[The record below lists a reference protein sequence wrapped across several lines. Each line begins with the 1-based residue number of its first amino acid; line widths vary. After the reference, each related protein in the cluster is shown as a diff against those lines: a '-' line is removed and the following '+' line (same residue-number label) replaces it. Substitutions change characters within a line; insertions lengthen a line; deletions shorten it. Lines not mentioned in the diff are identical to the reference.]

1 MDTGID
7 ARKWIYVLFV
17 VGYIPAVWVLL
28 PGIPTG
34 DDTSTHLF
42 FSIFMI
48 NELKIAGHMPAWF
61 PYWYCGII
69 AFPFYEPGFPLIV
82 NDLHLFS
89 GINPFL
95 SYKMFV
101 FFSYGLV
108 NFSLYILA
116 RSFELDEK
124 TTAVTLLFFQLTNGF
139 FYQVIRIGGSTTAIG
154 LFFLCTYVTFLK
166 KMKDEVSQESYKST
180 ILSGIFLSAI
190 FLTHYTT
197 FFAAILLFTLFLLIN
212 RNISI
217 LKHILGS
224 FLIFVV
230 FSSPIFVLLIPQLG
244 IARLSYYLPPA
255 SPLFLV
261 LRSYPAFII
270 GGLGLIRHFLG
281 DKRLLK
287 LPWQIIVGLFVIIA
301 GLLLFVNELSILNR
315 FVTYGMVATVLG
327 LLMIGK
333 NEMNIPP
340 KLVEFGTLWL
350 IACSIIFFGSHLP
363 LTPYW
368 PELAEILIQRNL
380 SNRFVIYGSP
390 IAALFGGATISHKLN
405 FKLSKNWRKEQ
416 FLPFVIMG
424 LVISTS
430 IAIWVPSLPTG
441 NEVIPQGIIDYF
453 NEQNDEGR
461 ILLAGC
467 GNHFQLLPIYTGK
480 SIFQGHRPE
489 SAQLDIFKEAAT
501 DVMGTYS
508 KIIENAELYGIKWI
522 IVGTWE
528 FFLLVD
534 SSQKFSVVHDEFV
547 QKGDKIIAYRI
558 FKTDAKISFLDVQPS
573 SLQDRFTY
581 ERLNVH
587 EIKIAAHNVDTPV
600 KLLVKEAYTTDW
612 SAYVDGS
619 EEIKLSQN
627 NETGFI
633 EFEIQKQGSYEVILV
648 FSLSLITS
656 S

>member
-1 MDTGID
+1 MDV
-7 ARKWIYVLFV
+7 RKWIYILFIV
-17 VGYIPAVWVLL
+17 SYIPAVGVLF

-48 NELKIAGHMPAWF
+48 NELKIGGHMPEWF
-61 PYWYCGII
+61 PYWYYGII
-69 AFPFYEPGFPLIV
+69 AFPFYEPGFPLII

-89 GINPFL
+89 GVDPFL

-101 FFSYGLV
+101 FFSYGMV

-116 RSFELDEK
+116 RSFELNEK
-124 TTAVTLLFFQLTNGF
+124 TTAVTVLFFQLTNGF

-154 LFFLCTYVTFLK
+154 LFFLCLYVAFLK
-166 KMKDEVSQESYKST
+166 KMNDEVSQKRYTST

-197 FFAAILLFTLFLLIN
+197 FLAAILLFALFLVTN
-212 RNISI
+212 RSISL
-217 LKHILGS
+217 LKHLIGS
-224 FLIFVV
+224 FLIFVA
-230 FSSPIFVLLIPQLG
+230 FSSPILVLLIPQLG

-270 GGLGLIRHFLG
+270 GGVGLILHFLG
-281 DKRLLK
+281 NKRFSK
-287 LPWQIIVGLFVIIA
+287 LSWQIIVVLFVIIA
-301 GLLLFVNELSILNR
+301 TLLLFVNELSLTSRLII
-315 FVTYGMVATVLG
+315 YGMIATVLG
-327 LLMIGK
+327 LLKIG
-333 NEMNIPP
+333 NNTMNIPP
-340 KLVEFGTLWL
+340 KLVEFGAVWL

-368 PELAEILIQRNL
+368 PELADILIQRNL

-390 IAALFGGATISHKLN
+390 IAAMFGSAMISDKLT
-405 FKLSKNWRKEQ
+405 FTFSRNWRKQ
-416 FLPFVIMG
+416 QLLPFIIMG
-424 LVISTS
+424 LVISIST
-430 IAIWVPSLPTG
+430 AIWIPSLPTG

-453 NEQNDEGR
+453 NEQTEEGR

-489 SAQLDIFKEAAT
+489 SAQLDIFREEAI

-508 KIIENAELYGIKWI
+508 KVIENAELYGIKWI

-534 SSQKFSVVHDEFV
+534 ASQKFSVVHDEFV

-558 FKTDAKISFLDVQPS
+558 FKTDAKISFLDVRPS
-573 SLQDRFTY
+573 NMQDKFTY
-581 ERLNVH
+581 ERLSVN
-587 EIKIAAHNVDTPV
+587 EIKITSKNLNAPA
-600 KLLVKEAYTTDW
+600 KLIVKEAYTSNW
-612 SAYVDGS
+612 RAYIDGN
-619 EEIKLSQN
+619 EELNLTKN

-633 EFEIQKQGSYEVILV
+633 EFEVQKQGSYEVLLV
-648 FSLSLITS
+648 FSLS
-656 S
+656 

>member
-1 MDTGID
+1 MDTRMD
-7 ARKWIYVLFV
+7 ARKWIYVLFI
-17 VGYIPAVWVLL
+17 VGFIPAVWVLL

-69 AFPFYEPGFPLIV
+69 AFPFYEPGFPLII

-89 GINPFL
+89 GIDPFL

-116 RSFELDEK
+116 RSFKLDEK

-154 LFFLCTYVTFLK
+154 LFFLCMYVAFLK
-166 KMKDEVSQESYKST
+166 KMNDEVSQKRYTST

-197 FFAAILLFTLFLLIN
+197 FLAAILLFALFLIIN
-212 RNISI
+212 RSISL
-217 LKHILGS
+217 LKHIIGS
-224 FLIFVV
+224 FLIFAAL
-230 FSSPIFVLLIPQLG
+230 SSPILFLLIPQLG
-244 IARLSYYLPPA
+244 IARLSYFLPPA

-270 GGLGLIRHFLG
+270 GGIGLLLHFLG
-281 DKRLLK
+281 NKRFSRLS
-287 LPWQIIVGLFVIIA
+287 WQMIVVIFVIIA
-301 GLLLFVNELSILNR
+301 GLLLFVNELTLSSRLIIL
-315 FVTYGMVATVLG
+315 GMIATVLG
-327 LLMIGK
+327 LLKIG
-333 NEMNIPP
+333 NNTMNIPP
-340 KLVEFGTLWL
+340 KLVEFGAVWL
-350 IACSIIFFGSHLP
+350 IACSIIFYGSHLP

-368 PELAEILIQRNL
+368 PELAEIIIQRNL

-390 IAALFGGATISHKLN
+390 IAAMFGSAVLSDKFT
-405 FKLSKNWRKEQ
+405 FTFSKNWRKEQ
-416 FLPFVIMG
+416 LLPYIIIG

-430 IAIWVPSLPTG
+430 TAIWIPSLPTG

-453 NEQNDEGR
+453 NEQNEEGR

-467 GNHFQLLPIYTGK
+467 GNHFKLLPIYTGK
-480 SIFQGHRPE
+480 SIFQGHRQE
-489 SAQLDIFKEAAT
+489 SAQLDIFREAAT
-501 DVMGTYS
+501 DEMGTYS
-508 KIIENAELYGIKWI
+508 KVIENAELYGIKWI

-534 SSQKFSVVHDEFV
+534 SSQKFSVVHSEFV

-587 EIKIAAHNVDTPV
+587 EIKIAAHNVDTSA
-600 KLLVKEAYTTDW
+600 KLLVKEAYTPDW
-612 SAYVDGS
+612 RAYVDGH

-648 FSLSLITS
+648 FSLS
-656 S
+656 